1 MRQAPLLSTH
11 ADANSHEIPHERKW
25 RRMISSHAKED
36 LRVHPVHDA
45 KKALSCLWKT
55 VALSTCLPETF
66 SRQHRPLFHPLAQI
80 HLCHLVMSWERL
92 SRVVFCLNI
101 VQLHYFVLLFFFFS
115 AGSVP
120 HFPYAK
126 PLLVLHGNDHSVA
139 RQRICVF
146 GARGCEICLNWL
158 NFTLNARQSV
168 ALV

>member
-25 RRMISSHAKED
+25 SRMISSHAKED

-66 SRQHRPLFHPLAQI
+66 SRQHRPLFH
-80 HLCHLVMSWERL
+80 LCHLVMSWERL

-101 VQLHYFVLLFFFFS
+101 VQLHYFLLLFFSLALALFHIFLMLNLFWYFMAMTTLYLNPFS
-115 AGSVP
+115 TAP
-120 HFPYAK
+120 CTMLF
-126 PLLVLHGNDHSVA
+126 L
-139 RQRICVF
+139 
-146 GARGCEICLNWL
+146 CLKITL
-158 NFTLNARQSV
+158 FTP
-168 ALV
+168 